1 MKNDSSCYQMLGRKM
16 NAKKVKNVAN
26 YRENGQNLQLY
37 VTDNE
42 TMQPY
47 LSLLFQL
54 VAALDELF

>member
-1 MKNDSSCYQMLGRKM
+1 M